1 MADPS
6 EAPPHLVSDD
16 DLSFDL
22 ESDDSSLPD
31 PGVDVLLDAVSVT
44 DSEVSTISSESKDSW
59 REDLGEEFRAWRRA
73 QELEEGA
80 AFRAWSRHRSLA
92 VPQELDLNPLQDED
106 RRI

>member
-1 MADPS
+1 MADPD
-6 EAPPHLVSDD
+6 EAAPHLVEDYSDD

-31 PGVDVLLDAVSVT
+31 PGVDVLFDAVSVT
-44 DSEVSTISSESKDSW
+44 DSEVSTISSEGADSW

-80 AFRAWSRHRSLA
+80 AFRAWSRLR
-92 VPQELDLNPLQDED
+92 LNPPKDEG
-106 RRI
+106 IG